1 MGVTIFRASTE
12 DRSDILG
19 LLARVG
25 LPHEGVKEHVSD
37 FFVARDEQGQ
47 LIGCAGLERYDRL
60 GLLRSVGVSPSYRGA
75 GLGSK
80 ITAALLDDAA
90 KTGIKEV
97 VLLTTTARDFFAR
110 RFGFEE
116 AGREDYDERL
126 SASQEWSLPRC
137 SSAVFMRLRLT

>member
-1 MGVTIFRASTE
+1 MGFTISKASAA

-19 LLARVG
+19 LLSLVG
-25 LPHEGVKEHVSD
+25 LPHDGVTDHVDD
-37 FFVARDEQGQ
+37 FFVARDEKGQ

-60 GLLRSVGVSPSYRGA
+60 GLLRSVGVSPSHRGA
-75 GLGSK
+75 GLGSE
-80 ITAALLDDAA
+80 ITAALLAEAA

-97 VLLTTTARDFFAR
+97 VLLTATARDFFAR
-110 RFGFEE
+110 RFGFAE
-116 AGREDYDERL
+116 ADRAGYDERL